1 MSSDIENIAD
11 LFDEFYVIANDESP
25 ETVKQEEPIAIENT
39 IVEETPAVVSL
50 PAQEEPVVTSTIQTE
65 STPIEV
71 PSTPSKQVIPIQ
83 YAGANKR
90 HIVFIYNDKNNDT
103 RENVEMIT
111 NLIRN
116 ALKFSMDDV
125 AVVRLSKNESLSL
138 ADINEQ
144 LMAKQVIIFGA
155 TTLLPQ
161 ANMHE
166 VLEINQTRVLVA
178 DEVHQYH
185 NKNEYKAQL
194 WAGIQNVF
202 K

>member
-144 LMAKQVIIFGA
+144 LMAKQAIIFGA
-155 TTLLPQ
+155 NTLLPQ

>member
-1 MSSDIENIAD
+1 MSTDIENIAD

-25 ETVKQEEPIAIENT
+25 KTVKQDEPVAIENT
-39 IVEETPAVVSL
+39 IVEEPPAVLSL
-50 PAQEEPVVTSTIQTE
+50 LAQEEPVVTSTIQTE

-71 PSTPSKQVIPIQ
+71 PNTPSKQVIPIQ

-125 AVVRLSKNESLSL
+125 AVVRMSKNASLTL

-155 TTLLPQ
+155 NTLLPQ
-161 ANMHE
+161 AKVHE

-178 DEVHQYH
+178 DEAHQYH
-185 NKNEYKAQL
+185 SKNEYKSKL
-194 WAGIQNVF
+194 WAGIQSVF
-202 K
+202 N

>member
-1 MSSDIENIAD
+1 MSIDIENIAD

-25 ETVKQEEPIAIENT
+25 ETVEQVEPVTIENT
-39 IVEETPAVVSL
+39 IVEAPPAVVSL
-50 PAQEEPVVTSTIQTE
+50 PAPEEPVVTSTIQTE
-65 STPIEV
+65 PTSIEV
-71 PSTPSKQVIPIQ
+71 PNTPPKQVIPIQ

-155 TTLLPQ
+155 NTLLPQ
-161 ANMHE
+161 AKVHE
-166 VLEINQTRVLVA
+166 VLVINQTRVLVA

>member
-1 MSSDIENIAD
+1 MSTDIENIAD

-25 ETVKQEEPIAIENT
+25 ETIQQEKTLATEIPVAEVPLAVASLPSPEEPI
-39 IVEETPAVVSL
+39 
-50 PAQEEPVVTSTIQTE
+50 VTSTTQTE

-71 PSTPSKQVIPIQ
+71 PNTPTKQVVPIQ

-90 HIVFIYNDKNNDT
+90 HIVFIYNDKNNDA

-125 AVVRLSKNESLSL
+125 AVVRLSKNESLTL
-138 ADINEQ
+138 ADIIEQ

-155 TTLLPQ
+155 NSLLPQ
-161 ANMHE
+161 ANVHDLV
-166 VLEINQTRVLVA
+166 VLNQTRVLAA

-185 NKNEYKAQL
+185 SRNEYKAQL

>member
-1 MSSDIENIAD
+1 MSTDIENIAD

-25 ETVKQEEPIAIENT
+25 KTVKQEEPVAIENT
-39 IVEETPAVVSL
+39 IVEVPPAVVSL

-65 STPIEV
+65 TTPIEV
-71 PSTPSKQVIPIQ
+71 PNTPPKQVIPIQ

-116 ALKFSMDDV
+116 ALKFSMEDV

-144 LMAKQVIIFGA
+144 LMAKHVIVFGA
-155 TTLLPQ
+155 NTLLPQ
-161 ANMHE
+161 ANIHH
-166 VLEINQTRVLVA
+166 VLVLNQTRVLVA
-178 DEVHQYH
+178 DEVHHYH
-185 NKNEYKAQL
+185 AKNEYKGQL
-194 WAGIQNVF
+194 WVGIQNLF

>member
-1 MSSDIENIAD
+1 MSIDIENIAD
-11 LFDEFYVIANDESP
+11 LFDEFYVIANDQSP
-25 ETVKQEEPIAIENT
+25 ETVEQVEPVAIENT
-39 IVEETPAVVSL
+39 IVEAPPAVVSL
-50 PAQEEPVVTSTIQTE
+50 PAPEEPVVTSTIQTE
-65 STPIEV
+65 PTPIEV
-71 PSTPSKQVIPIQ
+71 PNTPTKQVIPIQ

-155 TTLLPQ
+155 NTLLPQ
-161 ANMHE
+161 AKMHE
-166 VLEINQTRVLVA
+166 VLVINQTRVLVA

>member
-1 MSSDIENIAD
+1 MSTDIENIAD

-25 ETVKQEEPIAIENT
+25 ETVKQEEPVAIENT

-50 PAQEEPVVTSTIQTE
+50 PAQEEPVITSTIQTE

-71 PSTPSKQVIPIQ
+71 PNTPSKQVIPIQ

-138 ADINEQ
+138 SDINEQ

-155 TTLLPQ
+155 NTLLPQ
-161 ANMHE
+161 ANMHK

>member
-1 MSSDIENIAD
+1 MSTDIENIAD

-25 ETVKQEEPIAIENT
+25 KTVKQDEPVAIENT
-39 IVEETPAVVSL
+39 IVEELPAVLSL
-50 PAQEEPVVTSTIQTE
+50 LAQEEPVVTSTIQTE

-71 PSTPSKQVIPIQ
+71 PNTPSKQVIPIQ

-125 AVVRLSKNESLSL
+125 AVVRMSKNESLTL
-138 ADINEQ
+138 ANINEQ

-155 TTLLPQ
+155 NTLLPQ
-161 ANMHE
+161 AKVHE

-178 DEVHQYH
+178 DEAHQYH
-185 NKNEYKAQL
+185 NKNEYKTQL
-194 WAGIQNVF
+194 WAGIQTVF
-202 K
+202 N